1 MVKEMFEFSNRV
13 ELILANIKTI
23 KKVMDVLKDEYRP
36 DVKRF
41 LQYIDNNLSDEVAD
55 IRSWESQFG
64 YDDDDIYFYPKEW
77 KVLNDDEIAICIVL
91 RKDPLKLVPYVG
103 LYIPPEWSKKRIFKD
118 KLIEALT
125 NDFMCDWDEPTD
137 NYPILTNLEYENYA
151 KGDYFDI
158 EGFWKEIIELISKIV
173 KIKPTIDNILNE
185 I

>member
-41 LQYIDNNLSDEVAD
+41 RQYINNNLSDEVVD
-55 IRSWESQFG
+55 IRSWESQF
-64 YDDDDIYFYPKEW
+64 YNDDEIYFFPKEW
-77 KVLNDDEIAICIVL
+77 KVLDDDVIAICIVL
-91 RKDPLKLVPYVG
+91 RKDPLKFVPYIG
-103 LYIPPEWSKKRIFKD
+103 LYIPPEWPKKRIFKD
-118 KLIEALT
+118 KLIETLT
-125 NDFMCDWDEPTD
+125 NDFMYDWDEPTD
-137 NYPILTNLEYENYA
+137 DFPICTNLEYENYA
-151 KGDYFDI
+151 KGDSFDI
-158 EGFWKEIIELISKIV
+158 DGFWKKIIELISKIV